1 MKKTIMAFAAGCIML
16 ASCGGAGGNLLSG
29 ILGGDGTSVAGSALG
44 GVLTSV
50 LGLDKL
56 SAQQLAG
63 TWYYAQP
70 GCAFTRD
77 NLLAKAG
84 GEVAASEIK
93 SKLASVYSSVG
104 VSSSNTAFQFDG
116 SNQFAGKLMGV
127 PLSGTYTYDPSS
139 GQINMKATLITLKGY
154 VQGTST
160 GIALLFEG
168 SKLLSIMQTVAS
180 MSGNGTLSA
189 IGELSKNYS
198 GLRLGFDMRK

>member
-1 MKKTIMAFAAGCIML
+1 M
-16 ASCGGAGGNLLSG
+16 
-29 ILGGDGTSVAGSALG
+29 
-44 GVLTSV
+44 
-50 LGLDKL
+50 
-56 SAQQLAG
+56 AG

-70 GCAFTRD
+70 GCAFTSD

-189 IGELSKNYS
+189 IGELSKNYFKELHRGELAANS
-198 GLRLGFDMRK
+198 DHYPFATRHVPCIFLENEKGDAFQYYHTIFDTYETVRFDSYEPIFKMVHDFIEQYK

>member
-1 MKKTIMAFAAGCIML
+1 MKKTFMAFAAGCIML
-16 ASCGGAGGNLLSG
+16 ASCGGTGGSLLSG
-29 ILGGDGTSVAGSALG
+29 ILGGDNGMGTVGS
-44 GVLTSV
+44 VLTSV

-56 SAQQLAG
+56 SASQLVG
-63 TWYYAQP
+63 TWRYSQP
-70 GCAFTRD
+70 GCAFTSD

-104 VSSSNTAFQFDG
+104 VSSSNTAFQFDQNG
-116 SNQFAGKLMGV
+116 QFSGKLMGV
-127 PLSGTYTYDPSS
+127 PLSGTYTYDASS

-154 VQGTST
+154 VKGTT
-160 GIALLFEG
+160 NGIALLFEG

-189 IGELSKNYS
+189 IGELSKNYD
-198 GLRLGFDMRK
+198 GLRLGFDMTH